1 MQNKVAVSFPLQP
14 ELQGMPT
21 EEPQDAL
28 LLDSR
33 LTELSR
39 AQAWGDA
46 LARRLG
52 LSEKTRYAVLL
63 CLEESLANVVLHG
76 YRGQSGHPIMIRYW
90 VMDNLLCVAIEDQAP
105 AFAPDEQAAS
115 AMASGPAALE
125 SMVPGGYGIGL
136 LRHFA
141 RELVYERSSDGNR
154 LTMGFPIH

>member
-1 MQNKVAVSFPLQP
+1 
-14 ELQGMPT
+14 MPT

-76 YRGQSGHPIMIRYW
+76 YHGQSGHPIMIRHW
-90 VMDNLLCVAIEDQAP
+90 LRDNLLYVAIEDQAP
-105 AFAPDEQAAS
+105 AFVPADDAAS
-115 AMASGPAALE
+115 AAESGPEALE
-125 SMVPGGYGIGL
+125 SLVPGGYGIGL

-141 RELVYERSSDGNR
+141 RELVYERSPDGNR
-154 LTMGFPIH
+154 LSMAFTIR